1 MKINRRMLLRGLGG
15 FTLALPFLPSLDGR
29 QALAGPIAG
38 PRRFIALRTEHGGV
52 LGGTMYPDA
61 ATLTQS
67 LPYAGYNVRRG
78 DLSLQVNNGA
88 ASLSPVLTA
97 PSTRF
102 TAALAAKMNV
112 LRGLDLPYYI
122 AHQRGGSLG
131 NYSDTDSIPY
141 QGKPRPT
148 CDQVLAWSPKFY
160 DNLSSILTR
169 SMVVGSDR
177 LSWGYSNPMDP
188 KASTIQALHAEDS
201 SLTLFNKIY
210 LPPPDPGPQRA
221 PIVDLVLE
229 DYKRLRNGNRRLS
242 DGDRKRLDDHLSRID
257 ELERKLKVAG
267 SCGAVNP
274 PTKDST
280 SLYSGTFFRDPA
292 KHQEYWK
299 LMNDVI
305 VAGLVCDTS
314 RIVTLH
320 AGDMWDQSSASWF
333 SSYPGD
339 WHHEVAHE
347 SHKPDAQA
355 TLLAANQGF
364 FELVFLDLME
374 KLDAVQDANGG
385 TLLDSSLLF
394 WTAESGPYTH
404 DPISLPVVTAGGA
417 NGWLKTGSYADY
429 GNVDVVCHDG
439 KTDPAGEVTHA
450 GLYYNQFLGTAMQAM
465 GLDPVD
471 YEEIPGGGYGVQFEE
486 TETWYPG
493 YKKYT
498 DKVRSVAGE
507 PLPFLKA

>member
-15 FTLALPFLPSLDGR
+15 FTLALPFLPSLDSR
-29 QALAGPIAG
+29 EAKAGPTAG

-52 LGGTMYPDA
+52 LGSNMYPA
-61 ATLTQS
+61 EATLAQS
-67 LPYAGYNVRRG
+67 QPYAGYNVRRG
-78 DLSLQVNNGA
+78 DLGLKVASGA

-97 PSTRF
+97 PSARF
-102 TAALAAKMNV
+102 TQALAGKMNV

-122 AHQRGGSLG
+122 SHHRGGSLG
-131 NYSDTDSIPY
+131 NFSDTDSMEY

-188 KASTIQALHAEDS
+188 SASTIQPLQAEDS
-201 SLTLFNKIY
+201 SLALFKKIY
-210 LPPPDPGPQRA
+210 LPPADPGPKRPPVA
-221 PIVDLVLE
+221 DLVLE
-229 DYKRLRNGNRRLS
+229 DYKRLRDGNRRLS
-242 DGDRKRLDDHLSRID
+242 AGDRKRLDDHLSRID

-267 SCGAVNP
+267 SCGNIDP
-274 PTKDST
+274 PDVDST
-280 SLYSGTFFRDPA
+280 SLYSGTFFRDPQ
-292 KHQEYWK
+292 KHREYWK

-314 RIVTLH
+314 RIVSLR

-333 SSYPGD
+333 SDYAGD

-347 SHKPDAQA
+347 SHKAGPQD
-355 TLLAANQGF
+355 TLLKAHQGF
-364 FELVFLDLME
+364 FEHVFLDLME
-374 KLDAVQDANGG
+374 KLDAVQEADGT
-385 TLLDSSLLF
+385 TLLDSSMMF

-417 NGWLKTGSYADY
+417 NGWLKTGSYVDY
-429 GNVDVVCHDG
+429 SNTGVVCHDG
-439 KTDPAGEVTHA
+439 KNDPAAEVTHA
-450 GLYYNQFLGTAMQAM
+450 GLFYNQFLGTAMQAM
-465 GLDPVD
+465 GLDPAD
-471 YEEIPGGGYGVQFEE
+471 YEETPGGGYGVQFEE
-486 TETWYPG
+486 TATWYAG
-493 YKKYT
+493 YKKYS
-498 DKVRSVAGE
+498 DKVKSVAGE
-507 PLPFLKA
+507 ALPFLKA